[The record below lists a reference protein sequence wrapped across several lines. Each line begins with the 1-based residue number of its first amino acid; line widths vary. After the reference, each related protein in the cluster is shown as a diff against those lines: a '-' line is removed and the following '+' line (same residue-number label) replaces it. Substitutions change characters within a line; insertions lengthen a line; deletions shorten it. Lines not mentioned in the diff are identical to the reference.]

1 MMQVQKGQVK
11 YKDRSDIICTYGS
24 LDDGKQYYFLDGE
37 KLGKGRIVASTAL
50 VEAIDPLVMASNI
63 GVIDSEGNVI
73 VPFENKAV
81 KPISDQAML
90 VEVAKPVT
98 PSVIEAA
105 NMRKDPLAATKLV
118 TTPATI
124 KEKINAKMGV
134 GGRFVFNDQFSEAHV
149 YDLDGNDL
157 LDGKLYSFIGFNNGV
172 LYLAGNT
179 VDTEVI
185 TYSLNQNDKNSD
197 KESEELDVKDLDVNP
212 DKIDEALSVD
222 DKSEDMLHPVEI
234 NEKISKESDF
244 PDVKIE
250 EDIPSHDN
258 GEEIVDSDDSEE
270 TGISE
275 DLDKKIVSEV
285 VEPVNVSLFKHSM
298 HNDFNEYESEF
309 GKHTAK
315 EEKPVFEE
323 RDFDVDVDKT
333 EFANDDSIIEDTA
346 EVMAGLIRQNK
357 EQRET
362 ISSQE
367 EQLESLIKF
376 KRKAFEENRTL
387 VETNEALKKK
397 LRMLEKE
404 NLENTE
410 NVTRLQ
416 EEVSNLRAQVAGK
429 GDLAK
434 LIADAKDLLD
444 NENN

>member
-50 VEAIDPLVMASNI
+50 VEAIDPLVIASNI

-90 VEVAKPVT
+90 VEVATPVT

-118 TTPATI
+118 TTPAAI

-134 GGRFVFNDQFSEAHV
+134 GGRFIFNDQFSEASI
-149 YDLDGNDL
+149 YDLDGNNL

-179 VDTEVI
+179 VDTDVV
-185 TYSLNQNDKNSD
+185 TYSLNKKDDNSNN
-197 KESEELDVKDLDVNP
+197 ESEELDVKDLDVSP

-222 DKSEDMLHPVEI
+222 DQSEDMLHPVEI

-244 PDVKIE
+244 SDIKIE
-250 EDIPSHDN
+250 DDVPSY
-258 GEEIVDSDDSEE
+258 DSDDKNADTSEVSEE
-270 TGISE
+270 VDASG
-275 DLDKKIVSEV
+275 VSDEKVVNEV

-298 HNDFNEYESEF
+298 HNDLNEYESEF
-309 GKHTAK
+309 GRHTLK
-315 EEKPVFEE
+315 EEKNVFDEK
-323 RDFDVDVDKT
+323 DFDLDTDND
-333 EFANDDSIIEDTA
+333 FNSDDSIIEDTA

-362 ISSQE
+362 INSQD

-376 KRKAFEENRTL
+376 KKKAFEENRTL
-387 VETNEALKKK
+387 VEANEALKKK

-410 NVTRLQ
+410 IVTKLQ
-416 EEVSNLRAQVAGK
+416 EEVSALRAQVAGK

-434 LIADAKDLLD
+434 LIADAKDLLGS
-444 NENN
+444 ENN

>member
-63 GVIDSEGNVI
+63 GVIDSEGKVI